1 MNGPTTTLGTLSGGG
16 VFAFCLLPSAFC
28 FVQVAFFDGDPASPN
43 VSNEQLGHNLLL
55 RYGSPRMEVRAMRT
69 KEIFIGPAGLRAGW
83 RLLIFLGITIALQ
96 AAFQEVV
103 ELLLKARGIV
113 APEGLYAIVFLVED
127 TITLIAVVVATWI
140 MARWEHRTLSSY
152 GLPGR
157 NAFGRRFWEG
167 AVFGYAGISTLIL
180 LIFLA
185 GGYSPGSLAIHG
197 APLARATVLWLLA
210 SLAIGFAE
218 EYLFRG
224 YPQFILSQGMGFW
237 PAAFLISFLFGALHY
252 FTKPDERWPDWAST
266 GLLAL
271 LICLTL
277 RRTGDLR
284 FAIGFHAAFDFGA
297 IFVYSGPNGGRL
309 APDRLLTAT
318 FHGADWLTG
327 GNLGPEASLLVFP
340 VIAAMFLAFHFL
352 YRATAKTSAW
362 SASIDTNGK
371 KSGAKSR

>member
-1 MNGPTTTLGTLSGGG
+1 MRAQDIFVGGT
-16 VFAFCLLPSAFC
+16 
-28 FVQVAFFDGDPASPN
+28 
-43 VSNEQLGHNLLL
+43 
-55 RYGSPRMEVRAMRT
+55 
-69 KEIFIGPAGLRAGW
+69 GLRAGW
-83 RLLIFLGITIALQ
+83 RLLIFLAIVFALQ
-96 AAFQEVV
+96 ALSQEVV
-103 ELLLKARGIV
+103 VVILKARGIV
-113 APEGLYAIVFLVED
+113 APEGLYAIVFLVQD
-127 TITLIAVVVATWI
+127 AITFIAVVIATWI
-140 MARWEHRTLSSY
+140 MALWEHRKLSSY

-167 AVFGYAGISTLIL
+167 AVFGYIGVSVLIL

-185 GGYSPGSLAIHG
+185 GGYTAGSLALHG
-197 APLARATVLWLLA
+197 AALARATLLWLLA

-224 YPQFILSQGMGFW
+224 YPQFTLAQGMGFW

-252 FTKPDERWPDWAST
+252 FTKPYERWPDWAST

-271 LICLTL
+271 FVCLTL

-318 FHGADWLTG
+318 FHGANWLTG
-327 GNLGPEASLLVFP
+327 GELGPEASMLVFP
-340 VIAAMFLAFHFL
+340 VIVAMFLAFHFL
-352 YRATAKTSAW
+352 YRAIAKTSPPP
-362 SASIDTNGK
+362 SPLRTL
-371 KSGAKSR
+371 

>member
-1 MNGPTTTLGTLSGGG
+1 M
-16 VFAFCLLPSAFC
+16 
-28 FVQVAFFDGDPASPN
+28 
-43 VSNEQLGHNLLL
+43 
-55 RYGSPRMEVRAMRT
+55 RAQ
-69 KEIFIGPAGLRAGW
+69 EIFVGPIGLRSGW
-83 RLLIFLGITIALQ
+83 RLLIFLAIVIAFE

-103 ELLLKARGIV
+103 LLILKARGIV
-113 APEGLYAIVFLVED
+113 EPEGLYAMVFLVGD
-127 TITLIAVVVATWI
+127 AITLIAVVIATWI
-140 MARWEHRTLSSY
+140 MARWEHRKLSRY
-152 GLPGR
+152 GLPGK

-167 AVFGYAGISTLIL
+167 AVFGYAGVSALIL

-185 GGYSPGSLAIHG
+185 GGYSAGSLALHG
-197 APLARATVLWLLA
+197 AALRRATLLWLLA

-224 YPQFILSQGMGFW
+224 YPQFILAQGMGFW
-237 PAAFLISFLFGALHY
+237 PAAILISFLFGALHY
-252 FTKPDERWPDWAST
+252 FTKPYERWPDWAST

-327 GNLGPEASLLVFP
+327 GKLGPEASLFVFP
-340 VIAAMFLAFHFL
+340 VIAAMFLAFHVL
-352 YRATAKTSAW
+352 YRAPSENSGQSSPVLSSVAKQ
-362 SASIDTNGK
+362 
-371 KSGAKSR
+371 